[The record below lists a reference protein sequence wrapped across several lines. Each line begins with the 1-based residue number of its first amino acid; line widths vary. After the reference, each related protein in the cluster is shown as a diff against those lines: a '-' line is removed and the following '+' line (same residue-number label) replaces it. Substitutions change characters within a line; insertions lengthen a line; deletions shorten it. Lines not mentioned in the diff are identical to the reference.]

1 VTFEEG
7 GGGRRGG
14 ARWVEGERG
23 AVGVR
28 AVVRTGA
35 VLLSHT
41 GSRVRR
47 VLVLTN
53 YGENHKG
60 FSTGQTLYFHIFILL
75 LYRAYPLLNCVLIE
89 LPSMETKLQILWVLF
104 DTLC

>member
-1 VTFEEG
+1 M
-7 GGGRRGG
+7 
-14 ARWVEGERG
+14 AKRW
-23 AVGVR
+23 
-28 AVVRTGA
+28 
-35 VLLSHT
+35 
-41 GSRVRR
+41 
-47 VLVLTN
+47 TN

>member
-1 VTFEEG
+1 MF
-7 GGGRRGG
+7 
-14 ARWVEGERG
+14 VEGCGEHG
-23 AVGVR
+23 VVAGWAAVR
-28 AVVRTGA
+28 EWSS
-35 VLLSHT
+35 LLRYL
-41 GSRVRR
+41 RVSAKST
-47 VLVLTN
+47 LTIKPIKQITAKTTR
-53 YGENHKG
+53 E

>member
-1 VTFEEG
+1 MFRGQVHDFLRVSGGRVAREG
-7 GGGRRGG
+7 GEQIT
-14 ARWVEGERG
+14 AKTTGE
-23 AVGVR
+23 
-28 AVVRTGA
+28 
-35 VLLSHT
+35 
-41 GSRVRR
+41 
-47 VLVLTN
+47 
-53 YGENHKG
+53 